1 MIFMLTAWYP
11 YPKTKEVME
20 KTISAPQLPD
30 YIKKWQIFGTPDG
43 NNGTKV
49 YNLIMVEKNKADEA
63 LIYITKLQNEFT
75 DIDGYVWKIEP
86 CLGVQDGLKVL
97 EIDRS

>member
-11 YPKTKEVME
+11 YPKTEEVTK

-30 YIKKWQIFGTPDG
+30 YIKKWQVFGTPDG
-43 NNGTKV
+43 NNGMKV
-49 YNLIMVEKNKADEA
+49 YNLIMVEKTKSDEA
-63 LIYITKLQNEFT
+63 LIFISKVQSEFT

-86 CLGVQDGLKVL
+86 CMGVQDALKVL
-97 EIDRS
+97 EID

>member
-11 YPKTKEVME
+11 YPKTKEVIE

-86 CLGVQDGLKVL
+86 CMGVQDALKVL
-97 EIDRS
+97 EID

>member
-11 YPKTKEVME
+11 YPKTKEVVK

-30 YIKKWQIFGTPDG
+30 YIKKWQSFGTPDG
-43 NNGTKV
+43 NNGMKV
-49 YNLIMVEKNKADEA
+49 YNLIMVEKDKTDEA
-63 LIYITKLQNEFT
+63 LIFISKLQSEFT

-86 CLGVQDGLKVL
+86 CMGVQDALKVL
-97 EIDRS
+97 EKD

>member
-1 MIFMLTAWYP
+1 MLTAWYP

-63 LIYITKLQNEFT
+63 LIYIAKLQNEFT

>member
-11 YPKTKEVME
+11 YPKAKEVIE
-20 KTISAPQLPD
+20 KTIGGPQLPD

-43 NNGTKV
+43 DNGTKV

-63 LIYITKLQNEFT
+63 LIFITKLQNEFT
-75 DIDGYVWKIEP
+75 NIDGYVWKIEP
-86 CLGVQDGLKVL
+86 CLGVQDALKVL
-97 EIDRS
+97 ESD

>member
-11 YPKTKEVME
+11 YIKTKEVVE
-20 KTISAPQLPD
+20 KTISTPQLPD
-30 YIKKWQIFGTPDG
+30 YIKKWQSFGTPDG

-49 YNLIMVEKNKADEA
+49 YNLIMVEKGKTDEA
-63 LIYITKLQNEFT
+63 LIFISRLQSEFT

-86 CLGVQDGLKVL
+86 CMGVQDALKVL
-97 EIDRS
+97 EID